1 MKSIGIV
8 FLSLC
13 CFLGSLTAQLKTE
26 LSYDSLLI
34 YLDRSVQTGHKRSLR
49 DLGSLLGRKDLAKN
63 VQAILQNRTLFTP
76 AEFVWKKKTAKQDFL
91 DFYYN
96 AEQQLLFS
104 ELYDAF
110 FITDPERWE
119 LKFELT
125 KLPTAVNKD
134 AATVFRQYAQELNQ
148 VIAKKQQQKA
158 IKLLQQIGA
167 LRLKEAQQYMVELCQ
182 QTNWLKAAPEFTK
195 QLVEQLQDFPRI
207 ETVDQVLALYQAKLI
222 SGSLAN
228 QVLQRLT
235 NLSVSNDGNYAELGQ
250 RYRFYLD
257 SLGTLDDLR
266 LFGYKKTLNL
276 SPILFDQPVDFYG
289 RILSKCPLDK
299 YSWVRQNAILDIVQ
313 TENPKAL
320 FYIAAQVYKFR
331 QQDSEQQAY
340 FISLIQAL
348 TQLSLAVPNAKGKLS
363 DTPISADL
371 RAQFNYANYWAKHYD
386 DYNWEESRGLFI
398 NKKEAIEKT
407 ENYERL
413 FRRLNSRNDT
423 IAMASYQQL
432 TEGDPASIIELTA
445 KYRQL
450 LRNYNKKLPNFKYLY
465 LEELV
470 KLTKYCREN
479 QINYRVPKRLEKLL
493 TQLLQKQRP
502 AQRYRLE
509 NQIIKTMKLK
519 EITAVE
525 YWACLHA
532 KNKESDFSMG
542 RIFDWFYSQHW
553 QKVIEDEIQFRL
565 FLKKS
570 YLFENIGVIG
580 TGSAYLNKIDITS
593 SFVQEKL
600 SYLLSIESDEAIAN
614 QIARLISQSDET
626 GSPSIGLDDFLAD
639 PSAYNK
645 RDLKILAAPQ
655 KKDFKAII
663 QSIKNEFDPNNIKKV
678 FSYLRIHG
686 VPEMIPY
693 LFELKDDQRVLSRKR
708 GKDVKVVDFMIS
720 VVENIYSYAF
730 PVDDPTQVF
739 ATEKWIALWEKE
751 GKNYETWQKK
761 FFEEKIIAF
770 KEQSE
775 LSIDDINSITSSPHY
790 NPSYKKLC
798 LQALQ
803 KVASVKTI
811 RQLNISPKLSLAE
824 DLVYFEGFEFNYK
837 TLDDI
842 PKLFEI
848 EQQEDLLLAFLQK
861 KAVKYTVEDRGSF
874 FNELFLSP
882 WLANYIN
889 RIEKPND
896 FTQYLTQVLTAYLN
910 ESDYLSEFE
919 EQNTMLHLAQ
929 LGNIGK
935 SLEEKLQASINM
947 DADEAAKQ
955 KIQQEIIATIPYE
968 QIGTVFKFID
978 QLSLPRNSSP
988 YNFLNKDFG
997 LPIFNLQEYT
1007 EEKKLIS
1014 NHSKMSEKAFYAHY
1028 ITAFGVDFLTPKE
1041 KLDYQK
1047 IYEILNYD
1055 VTTPF
1060 IGSSGGKRDY
1070 YIFGIIKLLEIEF
1083 NDRLGFHQKLN
1094 HAQTFYS
1101 YSSIKRAEAW
1111 KQYLLDHNLVKKDTR
1126 FPPSFNQVKTEE
1138 Y

>member
-13 CFLGSLTAQLKTE
+13 CFLGSLRAQLKTE

-34 YLDRSVQTGHKRSLR
+34 YLDRSIQTGHKRSLR
-49 DLGSLLGRKDLAKN
+49 DLGSLLNRKDLAEQ
-63 VQAILQNRTLFTP
+63 VQAMLQNRTLFTP
-76 AEFVWKKKTAKQDFL
+76 QELVWKKKMDKQDFL
-91 DFYYN
+91 DFYY
-96 AEQQLLFS
+96 ASEQKLLFS

-110 FITDPERWE
+110 FITDPVRWE
-119 LKFELT
+119 LKFELEKRT
-125 KLPTAVNKD
+125 TAADKD
-134 AATVFRQYAQELNQ
+134 AATVFRQYAQELNEA
-148 VIAKKQQQKA
+148 IAKKQQQKA

-167 LRLKEAQQYMVELCQ
+167 LRLKEAQQYLVELCGE
-182 QTNWLKAAPEFTK
+182 TSWLKAAPNFTK

-228 QVLQRLT
+228 QVLRRLT
-235 NLSVSNDGNYAELGQ
+235 NFSVSDDGNYAKLGH

-266 LFGYKKTLNL
+266 LFGYEKTLNL
-276 SPILFDQPVDFYG
+276 SPILFDQSVDFYG
-289 RILSKCPLDK
+289 RILSKCPLDQ
-299 YSWVRQNAILDIVQ
+299 YPWVRQNALLDIVQ

-331 QQDSEQQAY
+331 QQDADQQAS
-340 FISLIQAL
+340 FISLIEDL
-348 TQLSLAVPNAKGKLS
+348 TQLSLAVPDAKGKLS
-363 DTPISADL
+363 HTPVSKDL
-371 RAQFNYANYWAKHYD
+371 HAQFNYANYWAKHYD

-432 TEGDPASIIELTA
+432 TEGDPATIIELTA

-479 QINYRVPKRLEKLL
+479 QINYRLPKRLEKLL
-493 TQLLQKQRP
+493 TQLLQKQSP

-509 NQIIKTMKLK
+509 NQIIETTKLK

-532 KNKESDFSMG
+532 KHKESDFSMG

-639 PSAYNK
+639 PSTYNK
-645 RDLKILAAPQ
+645 RDLNILAAPQ
-655 KKDFKAII
+655 KEDFKAVI
-663 QSIKNEFDPNNIKKV
+663 QSIKNEFDPSNIKKI

-686 VPEMIPY
+686 VPDMIPY

-720 VVENIYSYAF
+720 VVENIYGYAF

-739 ATEKWIALWEKE
+739 ATEKWIALWEAE
-751 GKNYETWQKK
+751 GKQYETWQKK
-761 FFEEKIIAF
+761 FFEEKIVAF

-775 LSIDDINSITSSPHY
+775 LSIEDINSITSSPHY

-798 LQALQ
+798 LEALQ

-811 RQLNISPKLSLAE
+811 RQLNINPKLSLQE
-824 DLVYFEGFEFNYK
+824 DLVYFENFEFNYK
-837 TLDDI
+837 TLDDL

-848 EQQEDLLLAFLQK
+848 GQQEDLLLAFLQK
-861 KAVKYTVEDRGSF
+861 KAAKYTVEDRGSF
-874 FNELFLSP
+874 FNELFRAP

-889 RIEKPND
+889 RIKQPND

-929 LGNIGK
+929 LANIGK

-947 DADEAAKQ
+947 DADEASKQ

-978 QLSLPRNSSP
+978 QLSLPRTASP

-997 LPIFNLQEYT
+997 LPIFNLQAYA

-1014 NHSKMSEKAFYAHY
+1014 NHSKMSEKAFYSHY
-1028 ITAFGVDFLTPKE
+1028 ITAFGVDFLTPKG

-1047 IYEILNYD
+1047 IYDILSYD

-1083 NDRLGFHQKLN
+1083 DNRLGFHRKLN

-1126 FPPSFNQVKTEE
+1126 FPPSFNQVKSEE